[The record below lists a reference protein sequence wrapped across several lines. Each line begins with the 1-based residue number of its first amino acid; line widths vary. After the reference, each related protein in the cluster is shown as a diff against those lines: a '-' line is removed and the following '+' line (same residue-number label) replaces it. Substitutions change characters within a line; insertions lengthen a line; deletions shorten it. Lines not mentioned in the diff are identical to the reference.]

1 MKIKVNMVVDG
12 MIEAKNT
19 AIEQKAVNES
29 CENQEG
35 KEGGKREER

>member
-1 MKIKVNMVVDG
+1 MKTKVIG
-12 MIEAKNT
+12 AKNT

-35 KEGGKREER
+35 QGGGKREER